1 MNDATSHYGEFVVPR
16 LVYLVD
22 GDATSR
28 EEMVVGLSRLGLQ
41 VAGFPSAAALYRAIA
56 AAPADIVILEMDL
69 PGEDGLAVASHLHS
83 GGSVGVIF
91 ATTRASVED
100 RVKGL
105 KAGADAYLT
114 KPVDVEELAAVVVA
128 VARRIRASTLAA
140 SVMSGWSL
148 IEGGWVLTDAAGN
161 RLCLTGIERQLIR
174 RLLQERG
181 RVVSRGAI
189 VEALGKDIYDF
200 NYAYLDTIIS
210 RLRQRAKKAGMTLP
224 LHAVRGEGL
233 AFAG

>member
-105 KAGADAYLT
+105 MSTAEQNQANGRRKSR
-114 KPVDVEELAAVVVA
+114 PLAAQA
-128 VARRIRASTLAA
+128 
-140 SVMSGWSL
+140 
-148 IEGGWVLTDAAGN
+148 
-161 RLCLTGIERQLIR
+161 
-174 RLLQERG
+174 
-181 RVVSRGAI
+181 
-189 VEALGKDIYDF
+189 
-200 NYAYLDTIIS
+200 
-210 RLRQRAKKAGMTLP
+210 
-224 LHAVRGEGL
+224 
-233 AFAG
+233 

>member
-1 MNDATSHYGEFVVPR
+1 
-16 LVYLVD
+16 
-22 GDATSR
+22 
-28 EEMVVGLSRLGLQ
+28 
-41 VAGFPSAAALYRAIA
+41 SAAALYRAIA

-200 NYAYLDTIIS
+200 NYA
-210 RLRQRAKKAGMTLP
+210 
-224 LHAVRGEGL
+224 
-233 AFAG
+233 